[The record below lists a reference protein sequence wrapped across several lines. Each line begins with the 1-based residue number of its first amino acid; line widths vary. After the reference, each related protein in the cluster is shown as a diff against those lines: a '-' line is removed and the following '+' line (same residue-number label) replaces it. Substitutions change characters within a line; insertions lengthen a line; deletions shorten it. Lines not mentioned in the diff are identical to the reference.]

1 MKDLGILVPIV
12 TPCTPDGAP
21 DLPGLAAVTR
31 DMLDAGCESI
41 FCSGSTGRGPWYA
54 RDRRR
59 DIAAAVR
66 DAAGTGTVIFAGC
79 MAPGLEDMLANAAA
93 AREAGADV
101 AVVTAPVYFNY
112 LPEEIE
118 RVFLAFAEGSPLPVM
133 IYDIPDFT
141 GVKLAGGMVERLAEH
156 ENVVGFK
163 DSSQDM
169 ARFRDLANTLE
180 SRGEFYLLQG
190 KENLLA
196 ESMLTGA
203 SGFVVSLL
211 HIDPRPFVNL
221 RAACRDGDRDRA
233 GQIQA
238 RLAELLDLVE
248 RCVTRRPGIST
259 LFHILNHALRTREVC
274 ENILLPHEEETPD
287 WVVTETEK
295 ALALCEKA
303 AGV

>member
-12 TPCTPDGAP
+12 TPCTADGAP
-21 DLPGLAAVTR
+21 DLGGLAAVTR

-41 FCSGSTGRGPWYA
+41 FCSGSTGRGPWYG
-54 RDRRR
+54 RDRRAE
-59 DIAAAVR
+59 IARTVR
-66 DAAGTGTVIFAGC
+66 ETAGSETVLFAGC
-79 MAPGLEDMLANAAA
+79 MAPGLEEMLANAAA
-93 AREAGADV
+93 VKEAGADI

-118 RVFLAFAEGSPLPVM
+118 RIFLAFVEKSPLPVM

-169 ARFRDLANTLE
+169 ARFRELTHTLE

-196 ESMLTGA
+196 ESMLEGA

-221 RAACRDGDRDRA
+221 RAACREGDRERA

-259 LFHILNHALRTREVC
+259 LFHILNHALRTRGVT
-274 ENILLPHEEETPD
+274 ENLLLPHEGETPD
-287 WVVTETEK
+287 WVAKETET
-295 ALALCEKA
+295 ALALSEKA
-303 AGV
+303 AAV